1 MNQIFTLSLKY
12 KFNFMELIAGVD
24 EAGRGPLAGP
34 VIACAVILPNDHT
47 IEGLK
52 DSKKLSKTKREKL
65 YPIIYEEAIS
75 VGIGR
80 SSVELIDKINIRE
93 ATFNAM
99 KIALKNL
106 KPKPTKA
113 LIDGH
118 SLPDQKIPNKG
129 IVGGDDLIDSIKAA
143 SIIAKVTRDNIMKE
157 YSIIF
162 PEYGF
167 EKHSGYGTK
176 IHKDAL
182 KKYKATPIHRRTFK
196 PVKSQMPTLNWLS
209 KNNKINWLGEKLAS
223 LFLIKEGEKIF
234 NLLNGNE
241 FSSQVNIEGQRLK
254 KKVFIKVL
262 TNYYNFEN
270 SINNNLIN
278 DSINNFKLSIDKKG
292 KLEYEAGKCRFGHV
306 FVGLKKGGPVILYKK
321 DIYLD

>member
-1 MNQIFTLSLKY
+1 
-12 KFNFMELIAGVD
+12 MELIAGVD

-34 VIACAVILPNDHT
+34 VVACAVILSNDHT

-52 DSKKLSKTKREKL
+52 DSKKLSKIKREKL
-65 YPIIYEEAIS
+65 YPIIYEQAIS
-75 VGIGR
+75 IGIGQ

-93 ATFNAM
+93 ATFKAM

-106 KPKPTKA
+106 NPKPTKA

-118 SLPDQKIPNKG
+118 PLPDQKIPNKG

-143 SIIAKVTRDNIMKE
+143 SIIAKVTRDNIMNE

-176 IHKDAL
+176 YHKDAL
-182 KKYKATPIHRRTFK
+182 EKYKATPIHRRTFK

-209 KNNKINWLGEKLAS
+209 KNNKINWLGKKLAS
-223 LFLIKEGEKIF
+223 LFLVKEGVKIS
-234 NLLNGNE
+234 NLVNGNE
-241 FSSQVNIEGQRLK
+241 FSSQINIEGQRIRK
-254 KKVFIKVL
+254 NVFIKVL
-262 TNYYNFEN
+262 TNYPNFEN
-270 SINNNLIN
+270 SIDNSLIN
-278 DSINNFKLSIDKKG
+278 DSINKFKISINKNG
-292 KLEYEAGKCRFGHV
+292 KLEYEIGECRFGHV
-306 FVGLKKGGPVILYKK
+306 FVGLKKGDPIILYKK